1 MMFLGLRKLGNIC
14 CGHKM
19 FLNKIRKFFCVPDTK
34 FVSVTNVARAGKRGN
49 SVSATMCPQ
58 RCVLVFQG
66 LGLVCVPG
74 YFLMHNFFFPE
85 CKTSPIPNKLLDY
98 LWTYKIFLSRADSKI
113 AGFAGYVWTE
123 AVSKEKK
130 NTDLKIHGYVWAEL
144 YTPCCLGEDGYE
156 MCKDL

>member
-1 MMFLGLRKLGNIC
+1 M
-14 CGHKM
+14 
-19 FLNKIRKFFCVPDTK
+19 
-34 FVSVTNVARAGKRGN
+34 SVTNVARAGKRGN

-58 RCVLVFQG
+58 RCVLVCQG

-85 CKTSPIPNKLLDY
+85 CKIYPIPNKLLDY

-130 NTDLKIHGYVWAEL
+130 KYGFKNIRIRIGGALYSLLFGRRRLRNVQIFITHVLVFIALLINSFVW
-144 YTPCCLGEDGYE
+144 
-156 MCKDL
+156 